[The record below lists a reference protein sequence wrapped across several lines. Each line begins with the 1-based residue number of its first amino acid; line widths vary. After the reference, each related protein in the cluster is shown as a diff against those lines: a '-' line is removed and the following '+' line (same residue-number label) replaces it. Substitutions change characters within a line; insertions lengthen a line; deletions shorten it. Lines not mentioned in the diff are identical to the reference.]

1 MSQQKP
7 VLRETTSVRSGMESQ
22 RAGFDIG
29 MDRAIR
35 EWLHKHYTAWAAAHR
50 PPQTPPPSSEPRTS
64 VRTKASSASPPPGPQ
79 FGGPAVRWSPVIPF
93 PLSAFDPRL

>member
-7 VLRETTSVRSGMESQ
+7 VLRGTTSVRSGMESQ

-50 PPQTPPPSSEPRTS
+50 PLRRRSPSEDRASNPHPSRPQ
-64 VRTKASSASPPPGPQ
+64 A
-79 FGGPAVRWSPVIPF
+79 
-93 PLSAFDPRL
+93 